1 RDTGDGM
8 DEATVARIFDPFYT
22 TRFPGRGLGLP
33 VVLGIVRGHKGGIRV
48 ESRSRA
54 GAVFQIYL
62 PASRARRIEPLG
74 LPQAVTAPLDS
85 RPTVLVVDDEDV
97 VRSLAATVLERNGFR
112 VLLAED
118 GARAIDLFT
127 TRPDGISAV
136 LLDLTMPKV
145 NGQETLSR

>member
-1 RDTGDGM
+1 
-8 DEATVARIFDPFYT
+8 
-22 TRFPGRGLGLP
+22 
-33 VVLGIVRGHKGGIRV
+33 
-48 ESRSRA
+48 S
-54 GAVFQIYL
+54 
-62 PASRARRIEPLG
+62 
-74 LPQAVTAPLDS
+74 LDS

-118 GARAIDLFT
+118 GARGIDLFT

-145 NGQETLSR
+145 NGQETLSRLRAIRPGVRVLASSGFSAIEAQARFGGVLDGFLQKPYPARQLVAAIRAVVETPQEAILEKSIQSRQTSA